1 MLNSGKYGE
10 FLVLAELLKRDNE
23 AYQAVKINQE
33 DYDITVVRSV
43 TDVIRIQV
51 KTTDLQNSSTNNAIS
66 NVHKNYDF
74 LVIVIV
80 EPSNV
85 RMFVLTKQ
93 EVLGEKTNG
102 NQIYTTEKLSGTVSI
117 RQNLIQYENQWQKI

>member
-1 MLNSGKYGE
+1 MLNPGKYGE
-10 FLVLAELLKRDNE
+10 FLVLAELLKMDIE

-43 TDVIRIQV
+43 SEVIRIQV
-51 KTTDLQNSSTNNAIS
+51 KTTELQNSSTNNAIS
-66 NVHKNYDF
+66 NVDKNYDI

-85 RMFVLTKQ
+85 RMFVLTKD
-93 EVLGEKTNG
+93 EVLRVKTSG
-102 NQIYTTEKLSGTVSI
+102 NQIYTTEKPSGTVGI